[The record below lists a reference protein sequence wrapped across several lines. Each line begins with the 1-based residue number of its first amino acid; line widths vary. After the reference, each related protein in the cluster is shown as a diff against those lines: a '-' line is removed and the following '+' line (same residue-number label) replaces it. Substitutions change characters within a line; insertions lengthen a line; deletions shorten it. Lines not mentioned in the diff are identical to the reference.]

1 MTDLDGTATR
11 GETAASASRSS
22 KSRSALGGDN
32 IVDLLRDLVNQG
44 THLADQQLSLIK
56 AEVRESATDI
66 KTAIGGLLG
75 AAVVGIAG
83 LGVLLMGI
91 AYLLAGAIE
100 DLGLAT
106 VIVGAVT
113 LLLAFILYRVAAS
126 KMAAANIA
134 PERTQRTLQRT
145 PEVIR
150 GDS

>member
-1 MTDLDGTATR
+1 MTDLDGTDTR
-11 GETAASASRSS
+11 SETASVTPRSS
-22 KSRSALGGDN
+22 KSRPAAGGDN

-56 AEVRESATDI
+56 AEVRESAADI

-83 LGVLLMGI
+83 LGVLLMGV

-126 KMAAANIA
+126 KMAAANLA

>member
-1 MTDLDGTATR
+1 MTDLDGTDTR
-11 GETAASASRSS
+11 SETASVTPRSS
-22 KSRSALGGDN
+22 KSRPAAGGDN

-56 AEVRESATDI
+56 AEVRESAADI

-83 LGVLLMGI
+83 LGVLLMGV
-91 AYLLAGAIE
+91 AYVLAGAIE

-126 KMAAANIA
+126 KMAAANLA

>member
-1 MTDLDGTATR
+1 MTDVDGTDTR
-11 GETAASASRSS
+11 SETASATPRSS
-22 KSRSALGGDN
+22 KSRPAAGGDN

-56 AEVRESATDI
+56 AEVRESAADI

-83 LGVLLMGI
+83 LGVLLMGL

-106 VIVGAVT
+106 VIVGAAT
-113 LLLAFILYRVAAS
+113 LLLAFILYRIAAS
-126 KMAAANIA
+126 KMAAANLA

-150 GDS
+150 SDS

>member
-1 MTDLDGTATR
+1 MTDLDGTDTR
-11 GETAASASRSS
+11 SETASVTPRSS
-22 KSRSALGGDN
+22 KYRPAAGGDN

-56 AEVRESATDI
+56 AEVRESAADI

-83 LGVLLMGI
+83 LGVLLMGV

-126 KMAAANIA
+126 KMAAANLP

>member
-1 MTDLDGTATR
+1 MTDLDGTDTR
-11 GETAASASRSS
+11 SETASVTPRSS
-22 KSRSALGGDN
+22 KSRPAAGGDN
-32 IVDLLRDLVNQG
+32 IVYLLRDLVNQG

-56 AEVRESATDI
+56 AEVRESAADI

-83 LGVLLMGI
+83 LGVLLMGV
-91 AYLLAGAIE
+91 AYVLAGAIE

-126 KMAAANIA
+126 KMAAANLA

>member
-1 MTDLDGTATR
+1 MTDVDGAVKRTDTASVT
-11 GETAASASRSS
+11 S
-22 KSRSALGGDN
+22 KTSKPRATTGGDN

-56 AEVRESATDI
+56 AEVRESASDI

-83 LGVLLMGI
+83 LGVLLMGL

-113 LLLAFILYRVAAS
+113 LMLAFILYRSAAN
-126 KMAAANIA
+126 KMAAANLA

-150 GDS
+150 GEN

>member
-1 MTDLDGTATR
+1 MTDFEGAVKRSDTAPVTSKASKPR
-11 GETAASASRSS
+11 AAT
-22 KSRSALGGDN
+22 GGDN

-44 THLADQQLSLIK
+44 TQLADQQLSLIK
-56 AEVRESATDI
+56 AEVRESASDI
-66 KTAIGGLLG
+66 KAAIGGLLG

-83 LGVLLMGI
+83 LGVLLMGL
-91 AYLLAGAIE
+91 AYLLAGAID

-113 LLLAFILYRVAAS
+113 LLLAFILYRSAAS
-126 KMAAANIA
+126 KMAAAHLA

-150 GDS
+150 GEN

>member
-1 MTDLDGTATR
+1 MTDLDGTDTR
-11 GETAASASRSS
+11 SETASVTPRSS
-22 KSRSALGGDN
+22 KYRPAAGGDN

-56 AEVRESATDI
+56 AEVRESAADI

-83 LGVLLMGI
+83 LGVLLMGV
-91 AYLLAGAIE
+91 AYVLAGAIE

-126 KMAAANIA
+126 KMAAANLA

>member
-1 MTDLDGTATR
+1 MTDVDGTDTR
-11 GETAASASRSS
+11 SETASVTPRSS
-22 KSRSALGGDN
+22 KSWPAAGGDN

-56 AEVRESATDI
+56 AEVRESAADI

-83 LGVLLMGI
+83 LGVLLMGL

-106 VIVGAVT
+106 VIVGAAT
-113 LLLAFILYRVAAS
+113 LLLAFILYRIAAS
-126 KMAAANIA
+126 KMAAANLA

-150 GDS
+150 SDS

>member
-22 KSRSALGGDN
+22 KSRSAPGGDN

-75 AAVVGIAG
+75 AAVVGISG

-126 KMAAANIA
+126 KMAAANLA

>member
-1 MTDLDGTATR
+1 MTDLDGTTTGA
-11 GETAASASRSS
+11 EAASRASKARPPAGS
-22 KSRSALGGDN
+22 DN

-56 AEVRESATDI
+56 AEVRESAADI
-66 KTAIGGLLG
+66 KAAIGGLLG

-91 AYLLAGAIE
+91 AYLLAGAID

-113 LLLAFILYRVAAS
+113 LLLAFILYRVAAG
-126 KMAAANIA
+126 KMAATNLA

>member
-1 MTDLDGTATR
+1 MTDFEGAVKRSDTASVT
-11 GETAASASRSS
+11 S
-22 KSRSALGGDN
+22 KTSKPRATTGGDN

-56 AEVRESATDI
+56 AEVRESASDI

-83 LGVLLMGI
+83 LGVLLMGL
-91 AYLLAGAIE
+91 AYLLAGAID

-113 LLLAFILYRVAAS
+113 LLLAFILYRSAAS
-126 KMAAANIA
+126 KMAAAHLA

-150 GDS
+150 GEN

>member
-1 MTDLDGTATR
+1 MTDVDGTDTR
-11 GETAASASRSS
+11 SETASATPRSS
-22 KSRSALGGDN
+22 KSRPAAGGDN

-56 AEVRESATDI
+56 AEVRESAADI

-83 LGVLLMGI
+83 LGVLLMGL

-113 LLLAFILYRVAAS
+113 LLLAFILYRVAAG
-126 KMAAANIA
+126 KMAAANLA

-150 GDS
+150 SDS